1 MTYIFEQIQQE
12 YKSMSPELKQELLD
26 GYNNFKSKYSPEVLQ
41 SLSGEQLLDR
51 LFLGKENNENLCYY
65 LEQDKRCKAYGEIG
79 GGNSA
84 KFGLYYSKDK
94 NSWVKGKGKSTQEL
108 SMGEAIKEGSEIRD
122 IILKACEYISGMNF
136 QAIEDY
142 EKLEEFKNENSL
154 IKNAWIRKYLHM
166 VFPDYFPVWYSEQM
180 LEAIIRY
187 YGEELKEGLFV
198 KAGQVALIAKKCNI
212 SLRIRKS

>member
-1 MTYIFEQIQQE
+1 
-12 YKSMSPELKQELLD
+12 
-26 GYNNFKSKYSPEVLQ
+26 
-41 SLSGEQLLDR
+41 
-51 LFLGKENNENLCYY
+51 
-65 LEQDKRCKAYGEIG
+65 
-79 GGNSA
+79 
-84 KFGLYYSKDK
+84 
-94 NSWVKGKGKSTQEL
+94 
-108 SMGEAIKEGSEIRD
+108 MGEAIKEGSEIRD
-122 IILKACEYISGMNF
+122 IILKACKYISGMNF

-198 KAGQVALIAKKCNI
+198 KAGQVALIARKCNI